1 MINRKNWK
9 LSKAYI
15 EYRENVD
22 LISSGSVKVETTYLR
37 YLLEWADEVSFHQ
50 AHKIRPSLPEYLTA
64 IRLGS
69 NKQSLSSMFVRKTLE
84 AGRKFFTWVLDN
96 YPEYRTIKRN
106 WIQTLKSRRVEELP
120 KQNKIPSFDEVM
132 KIASAPAGTL
142 VERRIRASIIF
153 WFLSGIRVGAFVSLP
168 IKGVDLDKRTVM
180 QFPSMGVRT
189 KNKKYATT
197 TLYDIPELLKVVRD
211 WDNEIRSA
219 LPGNSFWFAPL
230 SPDTQELDPK
240 YKEVGEHRDRIARKN
255 LRAFLSKIGMT
266 YYSPHKF
273 RHAHIHYGLE
283 RSKTMADYK
292 AVSMNVMHASM
303 DTTDEVYSRL
313 DNEEI
318 KARIQNIDKQ
328 IDRKEENL
336 GDQFELFQKFLEWQK
351 SRG

>member
-1 MINRKNWK
+1 
-9 LSKAYI
+9 
-15 EYRENVD
+15 
-22 LISSGSVKVETTYLR
+22 
-37 YLLEWADEVSFHQ
+37 
-50 AHKIRPSLPEYLTA
+50 
-64 IRLGS
+64 
-69 NKQSLSSMFVRKTLE
+69 MFIRKTLE

-106 WIQTLKSRRVEELP
+106 WIQTLKSRRIEELP
-120 KQNKIPSFDEVM
+120 KQNKIPSFDDVVR
-132 KIASAPAGTL
+132 IASAPAETL
-142 VERRIRASIIF
+142 VERRIRASIVF

-197 TLYDIPELLKVVRD
+197 TLYDIPELLEVVRD
-211 WDNEIRSA
+211 WDKEIRSV
-219 LPGNSFWFAPL
+219 LPSNSFWFAPL

-240 YKEVGEHRDRIARKN
+240 RKEIGEHREAIARKN
-255 LRAFLSKIGMT
+255 LQAYLSKIGMP
-266 YYSPHKF
+266 YNSPHKF

-318 KARIQNIDKQ
+318 KARIQNMDKQ
-328 IDRKEENL
+328 IDRKEESM
-336 GDQFELFQKFLEWQK
+336 DQEFLLFQQFLKWRK
-351 SRG
+351 LVK